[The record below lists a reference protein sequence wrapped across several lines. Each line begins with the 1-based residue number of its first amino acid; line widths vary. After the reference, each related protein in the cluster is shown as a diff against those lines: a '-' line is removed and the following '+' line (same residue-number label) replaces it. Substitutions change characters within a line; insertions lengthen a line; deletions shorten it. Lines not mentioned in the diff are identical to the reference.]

1 MISVEFIEFLVED
14 SFGIEYLVCFIF
26 YLGNIVNILGIILK
40 VFGKVIICF
49 PF

>member
-1 MISVEFIEFLVED
+1 MVSVEFIELLIED
-14 SFGIEYLVCFIF
+14 SFSIEHLICFVF
-26 YLGNIVNILGIILK
+26 YLGDIVNVLGVIFE